1 MVRNG
6 NDVTELYD
14 LTIDIGEQHDVAA
27 EHPDI
32 VATLTSSVAA
42 GRATLGDERLGIDG
56 SEIRPIGRVDNPVPL
71 TEFDPTHPYFMAEY
85 DLHHRG

>member
-1 MVRNG
+1 
-6 NDVTELYD
+6 
-14 LTIDIGEQHDVAA
+14 
-27 EHPDI
+27 
-32 VATLTSSVAA
+32 LTSSVVA